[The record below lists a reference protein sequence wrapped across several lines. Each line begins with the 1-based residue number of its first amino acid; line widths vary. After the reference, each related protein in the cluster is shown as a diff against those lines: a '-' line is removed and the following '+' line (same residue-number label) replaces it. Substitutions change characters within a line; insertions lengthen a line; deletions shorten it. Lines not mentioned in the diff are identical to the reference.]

1 MDRLAKHR
9 SIVDAEDL
17 VTFFVKLYLNVKLD
31 MTLEIIDVNVF
42 YVLTF
47 FHLSTFFYFLK
58 TFIENSIK
66 KFEKHF

>member
-17 VTFFVKLYLNVKLD
+17 VTFFVKLYRNVKLD

-47 FHLSTFFYFLK
+47 FSFVNVFLFFK
-58 TFIENSIK
+58 NV
-66 KFEKHF
+66 H

>member
-47 FHLSTFFYFLK
+47 FHLSTFFLFFK
-58 TFIENSIK
+58 NV
-66 KFEKHF
+66 H